1 MRRVIIS
8 ALALALLPAAA
19 FAQEP
24 PVQQPPTQPPA
35 QTAPAPPA
43 QPAAPQVA
51 FTAPT
56 GMLLVQIKPD
66 QTAAFEEMAAKVK
79 SSLSA
84 STDPALK
91 AAGAAFKFYKSAE
104 PMGANALYVVLV
116 EPAVANTEY
125 AFFTLIN
132 NTLTPDEQ
140 RDPANVEAFKRWA
153 AAFAAPPSRLNLTLM
168 GGGM

>member
-35 QTAPAPPA
+35 QTAPAAPE
-43 QPAAPQVA
+43 QPAAPRVS
-51 FTAPT
+51 FTGPA

-66 QTAAFEEMAAKVK
+66 QTAAFEEMAAKLK

-84 STDPALK
+84 STDEKLK
-91 AAGAAFKFYKSAE
+91 AAGTAIKFYKAAE
-104 PMGANALYVVLV
+104 PMGPNPLYVVLV

-125 AFFTLIN
+125 DFFMLIN
-132 NTLTPDEQ
+132 ATLTPDQQ

-153 AAFAAPPSRLNLTLM
+153 AAFAAPPSRLNLTQL
-168 GGGM
+168 GGGN